1 MAICSEIRLKLLQK
15 LLQMY
20 KYTMFVNKHVLQKL
34 LHEVVHFCCRNEK
47 MIKNYLLQI
56 VAAYNKWKMQQL
68 ATVSATS
75 VTYLQQFLQ
84 QFLQQMQQLATVS
97 ATRQTQ

>member
-20 KYTMFVNKHVLQKL
+20 KYTMFVNKYVLQIVLQNCTLSVAETK
-34 LHEVVHFCCRNEK
+34 
-47 MIKNYLLQI
+47 KNDKKYLLQI
-56 VAAYNKWKMQQL
+56 VAAYNKWMMQQL
-68 ATVSATS
+68 TTVSATS
-75 VTYLQQFLQ
+75 VIYLQQFLQ

-97 ATRQTQ
+97 ATRQT

>member
-20 KYTMFVNKHVLQKL
+20 KYTMFMNKYVLQKL
-34 LHEVVHFCCRNEK
+34 LHEVAHFCCRNEK
-47 MIKNYLLQI
+47 MIKNYLLQV
-56 VAAYNKWKMQQL
+56 VASSIYCKLQQP